1 MLFLLSVCLFVSV
14 CLYLLLICYGLDV
27 SNKIKC
33 ICMYA
38 RMRMRCRTSALIGC
52 CAEWCRH
59 AYGGFTNVGAL
70 QAFLPSFL
78 CLTCRLA
85 MHHVIPC
92 RILFHKLQCV
102 LLHFELQCYCL
113 RSDVKVWYRTVHL
126 YYIYIATCFC
136 VLPIRLKYCVYY
148 FSECGS
154 R

>member
-1 MLFLLSVCLFVSV
+1 
-14 CLYLLLICYGLDV
+14 
-27 SNKIKC
+27 
-33 ICMYA
+33 MYA

-126 YYIYIATCFC
+126 YYIIIYSNVFLCTAYTS
-136 VLPIRLKYCVYY
+136 VLLFRMWKPLNLSGPLQ
-148 FSECGS
+148 SEHF
-154 R
+154 